1 MPSHYVEREC
11 AGLPKEIFSSQLIF
25 NITDIKINPK
35 KIVMTRELKTHLACT
50 SCHKWNDD
58 SRVLTKRFE
67 KSLYSD
73 DEEWIVHLWWRQF

>member
-1 MPSHYVEREC
+1 MLKENVLDS
-11 AGLPKEIFSSQLIF
+11 LSKEIFSSQLIF
-25 NITDIKINPK
+25 NIISRYQDKTK

>member
-1 MPSHYVEREC
+1 
-11 AGLPKEIFSSQLIF
+11 
-25 NITDIKINPK
+25 
-35 KIVMTRELKTHLACT
+35 MTRELKTHLACT

-73 DEEWIVHLWWRQF
+73 DEEWIVHLWWRQFLFQD